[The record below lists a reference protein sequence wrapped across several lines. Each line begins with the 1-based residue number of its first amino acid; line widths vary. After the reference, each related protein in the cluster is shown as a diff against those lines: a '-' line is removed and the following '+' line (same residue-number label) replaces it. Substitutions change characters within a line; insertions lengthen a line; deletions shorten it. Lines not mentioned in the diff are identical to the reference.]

1 MLKMNKTTKNWNKIK
16 QKNKMKSRSK
26 LKMKMLEELLSSKK
40 MTTLRMKI
48 KSRSKTVKLREHR
61 DQKENID
68 QNLIMKIEGRT
79 KEEEEGAEEE
89 VEEEEVE
96 EVVTIREKMEM
107 KKVSLKFKR
116 EVMLKEVEEVKEG
129 EEVTEATEI
138 ITEAT
143 EEAKKEGKEEDL
155 KERIAEEEIQS
166 KSRMSQPKKPLLSE
180 Q

>member
-1 MLKMNKTTKNWNKIK
+1 
-16 QKNKMKSRSK
+16 
-26 LKMKMLEELLSSKK
+26 
-40 MTTLRMKI
+40 
-48 KSRSKTVKLREHR
+48 
-61 DQKENID
+61 
-68 QNLIMKIEGRT
+68 
-79 KEEEEGAEEE
+79 
-89 VEEEEVE
+89 
-96 EVVTIREKMEM
+96 M

-143 EEAKKEGKEEDL
+143 EEAKKEEKEEDL

>member
-1 MLKMNKTTKNWNKIK
+1 M
-16 QKNKMKSRSK
+16 
-26 LKMKMLEELLSSKK
+26 
-40 MTTLRMKI
+40 
-48 KSRSKTVKLREHR
+48 
-61 DQKENID
+61 
-68 QNLIMKIEGRT
+68 
-79 KEEEEGAEEE
+79 
-89 VEEEEVE
+89 EEEEVE
-96 EVVTIREKMEM
+96 EVVTIREKTEM